1 MKSLIIYNIKTL
13 YTNNHQPPVKGE
25 LMKDLV
31 TFNDCYIFIEEGI
44 IKKIGTGDYHNLIND
59 NTKLYNAEQAIAIP
73 GLIDSHTH
81 LVFGGSRE
89 HEFSKK
95 ISGVDYLDILKQGG
109 GILSTV
115 KQTKQASFEEL
126 YLQAKKTLDEMLLF
140 GVTTIEAKSGYG
152 LELQTEIKT
161 LQVLKQLNEDQ
172 PIDIHI
178 TYLGAHALPVEY
190 KNRRNEFIDKVIE
203 DLLIIKKEDLA
214 EYVDV
219 FCETGVFDAKETK
232 KILKAAKLLG
242 FKLRVH
248 TDEIDSIGG
257 TQVALNLEAKTVD
270 HLMAITDKDIKEMA
284 KTDTIANLLPSTSFF
299 LNKSYAPARKLIDS
313 GVAVSVSSD
322 YNPGSTPSENYQLT
336 LQISGNKLRMLPS
349 EVLTAATINPAF
361 SLDIDKNKGSL
372 EEGKDAD
379 IVLLNC
385 KNLDYFIYHYGIN
398 HTKSVFKK
406 GKLVVKDR
414 NLVKEKPYEIS

>member
-1 MKSLIIYNIKTL
+1 MKSLVIFNIKTL
-13 YTNNHQPPVKGE
+13 YTNNHQPPVK
-25 LMKDLV
+25 KDLMRDLM
-31 TFNDCYIFIEEGI
+31 TIDDAFIYVEDGI
-44 IKKIGTGDYHNLIND
+44 IKNIGSGDYNRLIND
-59 NTKLYNAEQAIAIP
+59 NTELYDAEGSIAIP

-89 HEFSKK
+89 HEFSQK

-115 KQTKQASFEEL
+115 EQTRQASFEEL
-126 YLQAKKTLDEMLLF
+126 YIQAKKSLDEMILF

-152 LELQTEIKT
+152 LELNTEIKI

-172 PIDIHI
+172 PINIHI

-190 KNRRNEFIDKVIE
+190 KNRRDEFVDKIIE
-203 DLLIIKKEDLA
+203 DLKTIKKESLA

-219 FCETGVFDAKETK
+219 FCETGVFDAKETRR
-232 KILKAAKLLG
+232 ILEEAKSQG

-257 TQVALNLEAKTVD
+257 TKVALDLKAKTVD
-270 HLMAITDKDIKEMA
+270 HLISITDKDIFEIT
-284 KTDTIANLLPSTSFF
+284 KTNMIANLLPSTSFF
-299 LNKSYAPARKLIDS
+299 LNKNYAQARKLIDA

-322 YNPGSTPSENYQLT
+322 YNPGSTPSENFQLT

-349 EVLTAATINPAF
+349 EILTAATINPAF
-361 SLDIDKNKGSL
+361 SLDIDKSKGSL
-372 EEGKDAD
+372 EAGKDAD

-406 GKLVVKDR
+406 GNIVVKDR
-414 NLVKEKPYEIS
+414 KLVKENPL